1 MLHSVQIKTS
11 IKQSNKTQGIEF
23 MLLQDAKGI
32 LKDAKV
38 RVCRHH
44 PRLVLT
50 GSELK
55 VYEQVRQGINN
66 AYAISYALGLGV
78 NPTRLL
84 LSKMFKEGYLTR
96 HRQKSNG
103 LNSQY
108 HYSITAWVPNDKNK

>member
-23 MLLQDAKGI
+23 MLLQ
-32 LKDAKV
+32 DAKV

-78 NPTRLL
+78 NPVRLL
-84 LSKMFKEGYLTR
+84 LGKMFKEGYLTR

-108 HYSITAWVPNDKNK
+108 HYSITVWVPNDKNK